1 MVGVDKMDQ
10 LMADHIGDAVK
21 RGLHQLPGKGHPP
34 FGGGA
39 AAPAGGHRPHA
50 NLWHWHP
57 KGGQLGLVLAAQ
69 LRGNGEAGLFQ
80 KGLHGLHPALR
91 ILRVRQRE
99 EKVRGRLPNLNL
111 RTWLEAEGIGL
122 TQQVDHFPW
131 TVGVGLRAQGGLGG
145 ELVQRPKEKGR
156 TLAEHRVYR
165 LRGDPR
171 PCGDLDRPIGMDPDV
186 DVLHR
191 LLGQLVGDGPPLQEK
206 GALHPWGLL
215 GSSWRK
221 ALTREV
227 SPRLICTANCSLVSW
242 Q

>member
-1 MVGVDKMDQ
+1 M
-10 LMADHIGDAVK
+10 
-21 RGLHQLPGKGHPP
+21 
-34 FGGGA
+34 
-39 AAPAGGHRPHA
+39 
-50 NLWHWHP
+50 
-57 KGGQLGLVLAAQ
+57 GLVLAAQ
-69 LRGNGEAGLFQ
+69 LRGNGKAGLLQ
-80 KGLHGLHPALR
+80 KGLHSPHPALR

-99 EKVRGRLPNLNL
+99 EKVRRGLPNLNL
-111 RTWLEAEGIGL
+111 RAWLEVEGIGL
-122 TQQVDHFPW
+122 AQQVDHFSW

-165 LRGDPR
+165 LRRDPR

-186 DVLHR
+186 DVFHG